1 VTIDQVERVIEHPVD
16 IDIDQDGKTR
26 YVGHIRGERVR
37 VVVAL
42 DEPDL
47 IVTIHRRRR

>member
-1 VTIDQVERVIEHPVD
+1 LGDAEAVIARPVRIGRDDSGKPIYEGAVRGRVM
-16 IDIDQDGKTR
+16 
-26 YVGHIRGERVR
+26 R

-47 IVTIHRRRR
+47 IVTIYPRRK